1 MVYCFE
7 LKLSKPTAQ
16 DNSKALWDIH
26 NDIVAYTSTGFCYSI
41 SDPTF
46 IKKKKPILVMIR
58 LMLFN

>member
-7 LKLSKPTAQ
+7 LNLSKPIAQ

-46 IKKKKPILVMIR
+46 MKTAHLSNHKVNVI
-58 LMLFN
+58 